1 MESRN
6 DILNELM
13 QISPAVAGISHL
25 TPYQVPQGYFEGL
38 EELMKQRLAGLENT
52 GSDPVLNIPK
62 DNAYQVPEGYFDGLA
77 NTILNRI
84 KADEAKDANEE
95 LELLS
100 PALNRINKTNPFT
113 VPAGYFSELPENIVS
128 GVQAVAFVNEE
139 LENLAPWMTALKH
152 ENVYTVPQ
160 GYFDTLAG
168 NILAKTKQQPA
179 RVISFDF
186 TKKIIR
192 YAAAAVV
199 VGVIAIGA
207 WIAYKPGNTI
217 DVAKIGP
224 GMDTT
229 ISPKLKPFTDEDI
242 QNFVDNNGASLADVT
257 VTTGDITTDDTKVLF
272 ADISDDELQQYL
284 QEHGGATSA
293 NNN

>member
-1 MESRN
+1 MESRK
-6 DILNELM
+6 DISNELM
-13 QISPAVAGISHL
+13 QISPVVAGISHL

-38 EELMKQRLAGLENT
+38 EGLILQRLAGSENT
-52 GSDPVLNIPK
+52 GLDPVLNISK

-84 KADEAKDANEE
+84 KAAEAKDANEE

-100 PALNRINKTNPFT
+100 PALNQISKTNPFT
-113 VPAGYFSELPENIVS
+113 VPDGYFSELPENVVS

-139 LENLAPWMTALKH
+139 LENLAPWMTALKQK
-152 ENVYTVPQ
+152 NVYTVPQ
-160 GYFDTLAG
+160 GYFDTLSDT
-168 NILAKTKQQPA
+168 ILAKAKHQPA
-179 RVISFDF
+179 KVISFNF
-186 TKKIIR
+186 TKRIIR

-199 VGVIAIGA
+199 VGVMAIGA
-207 WIAYKPGNTI
+207 WIMLKPSQQVV
-217 DVAKIGP
+217 VAKNSV
-224 GMDTT
+224 DT
-229 ISPKLKPFTDEDI
+229 IVSPKLKTFTDEDI
-242 QNFVDNNGASLADVT
+242 QNFVNNNGASLAD

-284 QEHGGATSA
+284 QEHGGAASA